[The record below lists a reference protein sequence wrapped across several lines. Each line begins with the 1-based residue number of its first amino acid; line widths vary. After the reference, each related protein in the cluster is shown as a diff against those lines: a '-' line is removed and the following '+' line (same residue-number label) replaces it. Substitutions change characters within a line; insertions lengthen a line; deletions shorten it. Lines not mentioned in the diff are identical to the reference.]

1 VRYRWFPNLL
11 TPWSL
16 ASICSNFEDYTTICK
31 LLMLRLYDEHW
42 YDPATIMNEC
52 TTGVYMGFIPTS
64 KGDFSMHAGLRK
76 EGEL

>member
-1 VRYRWFPNLL
+1 
-11 TPWSL
+11 
-16 ASICSNFEDYTTICK
+16 
-31 LLMLRLYDEHW
+31 MLRLYDEHW